1 MERAK
6 QVDPDPDAAGDPP
19 LAGVELHRLVAELVR
34 RAGGPEAARRSAG
47 HALLDV
53 EVDGVRCVLLPPT
66 ALADAAEP
74 PRAGPPLSP
83 REYQIARMVGLGHTN
98 KTIAEGLGI
107 SLWTVSTH
115 LRRIFAKLGVST
127 RAAMVAVLAADLAA
141 SRQRARDGRL
151 AANPGGP
158 GAQASPRPERGATG
172 CTAHGRGSPT
182 ASTSVSTSATGSR
195 NRLMSTAS
203 ATGDQG

>member
-6 QVDPDPDAAGDPP
+6 QVAPDPDGAGDPP
-19 LAGVELHRLVAELVR
+19 LAGVELHRLLAEVVR

-53 EVDGVRCVLLPPT
+53 EVDGVRCVLLPP
-66 ALADAAEP
+66 AGRWRPPHLQAATSTL
-74 PRAGPPLSP
+74 PRVAPPLSP

-127 RAAMVAVLAADLAA
+127 RAAMVGTLAADLAA
-141 SRQRARDGRL
+141 GRQ
-151 AANPGGP
+151 P
-158 GAQASPRPERGATG
+158 GA
-172 CTAHGRGSPT
+172 
-182 ASTSVSTSATGSR
+182 
-195 NRLMSTAS
+195 
-203 ATGDQG
+203 